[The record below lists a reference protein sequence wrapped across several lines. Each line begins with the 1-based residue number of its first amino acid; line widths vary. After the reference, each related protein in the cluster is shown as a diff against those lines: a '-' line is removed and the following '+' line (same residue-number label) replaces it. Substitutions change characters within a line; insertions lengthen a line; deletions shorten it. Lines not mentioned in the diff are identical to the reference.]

1 MARFSTKKVAVE
13 PTETNFMGEK
23 AFKLKEKEELVSTV
37 MTTFLEDS
45 YYEKQNEIVDR
56 ITSLLDKVDPLFT
69 AKLAIY
75 ARNNGNL
82 RSVTHL
88 MAAYIAR
95 NLQNKDWAKR
105 FYKRVVIRPDD
116 MTEILSA
123 YAKLNGMSDN
133 DVKKIPNSMKK
144 GFKEALEGLDAYR
157 IDKYKMKTRSFSLV
171 DLVRLF
177 HPKATNKNAE
187 AYKRL
192 IEGKSLANLYDSK
205 ILEKEMTKAGQ
216 KTKDMTEKDKV
227 EAKKEAITTVIN
239 NVKGM
244 PVMNLLRN
252 LRNILLYAPDKV
264 TEACEQL
271 TIKDKIMNSRLL
283 PFRFAT
289 AYSEIE
295 KLSYYTEIS
304 STKSLIQF
312 EDEKS
317 SNLCS
322 ENEFRR
328 NKEMILNAIEKALE
342 TSCLNIPKLEGNVA
356 VLVDDSGSMR
366 GDAGGSSRVSAFSK
380 TSTSMIA
387 HLFAS
392 MVMYRQD
399 NVYLGLFG
407 DKLINVP
414 VKRNMRLLDYT
425 KWTFEKGVEC
435 GGATETGIYDFIRQV
450 VKEKKK
456 IDNIIVFSDCQIG
469 SIHTKDYHCSY
480 GYSEFTEWYGI
491 ARSDR
496 GEHFHEL
503 FKEFRK
509 INPNANFIVVNLRQS
524 GSTSVFDKSQR
535 ILNIAGWS
543 DKIFDVIT
551 SQCKG
556 WDAMIKEI
564 ESIEI

>member
-13 PTETNFMGEK
+13 PTETNFMCEK

-56 ITSLLDKVDPLFT
+56 ITSLLDKVDPLFE

-88 MAAYIAR
+88 VSAYIAR

-105 FYKRVVIRPDD
+105 FYSKIIVRPDD

-177 HPKATNKNAE
+177 HPKATQKNAE

-192 IEGKSLANLYDSK
+192 IEGKSLADLYSSK

-227 EAKKEAITTVIN
+227 EAKKEAITAVID

-304 STKSLIQF
+304 STKSSIQF

-317 SNLCS
+317 SSLCS

-328 NKEMILNAIEKALE
+328 NKEMVLNAIEKALE
-342 TSCLNIPKLEGNVA
+342 ISCLNIPKLEGNVA

-399 NVYLGLFG
+399 NIYLGLFG

-414 VKRNMRLLDYT
+414 VKRDMRLLDYT
-425 KWTFEKGVEC
+425 KWTFEKGREC

-456 IDNIIVFSDCQIG
+456 IDNVIVFSDCQIG
-469 SIHTKDYHCSY
+469 SIHTKGYY
-480 GYSEFTEWYGI
+480 GGYSEFTAWYGHNS
-491 ARSDR
+491 SDR
-496 GEHFHEL
+496 GKHFHEL

-535 ILNIAGWS
+535 ILNIDGWS

>member
-1 MARFSTKKVAVE
+1 MAKFNEKKTVKQPESV
-13 PTETNFMGEK
+13 NFMGEK
-23 AFKLKEKEELVSTV
+23 AFLLKAKEEFVSSI
-37 MTTFLEDS
+37 MTTFLSKEGS
-45 YYEKQNEIVDR
+45 YYESSKEEVNR
-56 ITSLLDKVDPLFT
+56 ILSLLEKIDPLF
-69 AKLAIY
+69 ACKAAIY
-75 ARNNGNL
+75 VRENGNM
-82 RSVTHL
+82 RSISHL
-88 MAAYIAR
+88 LGAALAKYISG
-95 NLQNKDWAKR
+95 QEYAKR
-105 FYKRVVIRPDD
+105 FYNKLIVRPDD
-116 MTEILSA
+116 MSEIVSA
-123 YAKLNGMSDN
+123 YANLNGMGLN
-133 DVKKIPNSMKK
+133 DLKKIPNSMKK

-177 HPKATNKNAE
+177 HPKATQKNAE

-192 IEGKSLANLYDSK
+192 IEGKSLADLYDSK

-227 EAKKEAITTVIN
+227 EAKKEAIMAVIN

-304 STKSLIQF
+304 STKSSIQF

-317 SNLCS
+317 SSLCS

-328 NKEMILNAIEKALE
+328 NKEMVLNAIEKALE
-342 TSCLNIPKLEGNVA
+342 ISCLNIPKLEGNVA

-414 VKRNMRLLDYT
+414 VKRDMRLLDYT
-425 KWTFEKGVEC
+425 KWTFEKGGEC

-456 IDNIIVFSDCQIG
+456 IDNVIVFSDCQIG
-469 SIHTKDYHCSY
+469 R
-480 GYSEFTEWYGI
+480 YSGFTAWYGNNS
-491 ARSDR
+491 SDR
-496 GEHFHEL
+496 GKHFHEL

>member
-1 MARFSTKKVAVE
+1 MAKFNEKKTVKQPESV
-13 PTETNFMGEK
+13 NFMGEK
-23 AFKLKEKEELVSTV
+23 AFLLKPKEEFVSSI
-37 MTTFLEDS
+37 MTTFLSNEGS
-45 YYEKQNEIVDR
+45 YYESSNEEVKR
-56 ITSLLDKVDPLFT
+56 ILSLLDKIDPLF
-69 AKLAIY
+69 ACKAAIY
-75 ARNNGNL
+75 VRENGNM
-82 RSVTHL
+82 RSISHL
-88 MAAYIAR
+88 LGAALANYISG
-95 NLQNKDWAKR
+95 QEYAKR
-105 FYKRVVIRPDD
+105 FYNKLIVRPDD
-116 MTEILSA
+116 MSEIVSA
-123 YAKLNGMSDN
+123 YANLNGMGLN

-177 HPKATNKNAE
+177 HPKATQKNAE

-192 IEGKSLANLYDSK
+192 IEGKSLADLYSSK

-227 EAKKEAITTVIN
+227 EAKKEAITAVID

-271 TIKDKIMNSRLL
+271 TIKDKIVNSRLL

-304 STKSLIQF
+304 STKSSIQF

-317 SNLCS
+317 SSLCS

-328 NKEMILNAIEKALE
+328 NKEMVLNAIEKALE
-342 TSCLNIPKLEGNVA
+342 ISCLNIPKLEGNVA

-414 VKRNMRLLDYT
+414 VKRDMRLLDYT
-425 KWTFEKGVEC
+425 KWTFEKGGEC

-456 IDNIIVFSDCQIG
+456 IDNVIVFSDCQIG
-469 SIHTKDYHCSY
+469 R
-480 GYSEFTEWYGI
+480 YSGFTAWYGNDS
-491 ARSDR
+491 SDR
-496 GEHFHEL
+496 GKHFHEL